1 MREGTDKGIFI
12 ETEPFIV
19 HMMIIGTAVFCKMS
33 APIRAK
39 FASLAG
45 IHQLVDPVLG
55 INTED
60 EIETLVLNA
69 VMRKG

>member
-1 MREGTDKGIFI
+1 
-12 ETEPFIV
+12 
-19 HMMIIGTAVFCKMS
+19 MMIIGTAVFCKMS
-33 APIRAK
+33 AQIRAK

>member
-1 MREGTDKGIFI
+1 
-12 ETEPFIV
+12 
-19 HMMIIGTAVFCKMS
+19 MS

-45 IHQLVDPVLG
+45 IHQLVNPALDR
-55 INTED
+55 NTAD

-69 VMRKG
+69 VMRK